1 MRRSSIMLGI
11 LGACFG
17 LISGVA
23 QADRVHLVDGAVI
36 EGKATRQG
44 NKVVIE
50 LESGQVTLAA
60 GDVAKIESGSSPV
73 QRFEQLETEQRG
85 RGVAG
90 LMVLADYCRDHGMR
104 ARERTLLQSV
114 LEQQPDHAD
123 ARARLGFV
131 KSDAGWITR
140 EEQLRAQGFVQDG
153 GEFITREQLAEREQR
168 RAEADAAK
176 HEREKAK
183 LEVEQQK
190 VALERER
197 LELARAEERAAEAE
211 KAAAVQPTQPAYLV
225 YGAPYANWHDC
236 HQRSCRNKPP
246 RRNKPFP
253 IPGVRDPRDTSWPIA
268 GVKDPARRS
277 RSR

>member
-1 MRRSSIMLGI
+1 MRRSSITLGI
-11 LGACFG
+11 VGACWG
-17 LISGVA
+17 LIAGVA

-60 GDVAKIESGSSPV
+60 RDVAKIESGSSPV
-73 QRFEQLETEQRG
+73 QRFEQLEAEQRG

-104 ARERTLLQSV
+104 ARERTLLESV

-131 KSDAGWITR
+131 KSDTGWLTR
-140 EEQLRAQGFVQDG
+140 EEHLRAQGLVQDG
-153 GEFITREQLAEREQR
+153 GEFITREQLAQRELQR
-168 RAEADAAK
+168 ATAEAAK

-183 LEVEQQK
+183 LEIEQQK
-190 VALERER
+190 LALERER

-211 KAAAVQPTQPAYLV
+211 KTAAARSMQAGYLV
-225 YGAPYANWHDC
+225 YGAPYGNWHDC
-236 HQRSCRNKPP
+236 HKRSCRSKPM
-246 RRNKPFP
+246 RRTKPFP
-253 IPGVRDPRDTSWPIA
+253 IPGVRDPRDRSWPIA
-268 GVKDPARRS
+268 GVKDPSLR
-277 RSR
+277 

>member
-1 MRRSSIMLGI
+1 MRRRSMMLGI
-11 LGACFG
+11 FGACFG
-17 LISGVA
+17 LIAGVA

-36 EGKATRQG
+36 EGKATRQS

-73 QRFEQLETEQRG
+73 QRFEQLEAEQRG

-90 LMVLADYCRDHGMR
+90 LIVLADYCRDHGMR
-104 ARERTLLQSV
+104 GRERTLLESV
-114 LEQQPDHAD
+114 IEQQADHTD
-123 ARARLGFV
+123 ARVRLGFV

-140 EEQLRAQGFVQDG
+140 EEHLLAQGMVRDG
-153 GEFITREQLAEREQR
+153 GELITREQLFEHEQQRDQR
-168 RAEADAAK
+168 RATAQAAK

-190 VALERER
+190 LALERER
-197 LELARAEERAAEAE
+197 VELARAEAE
-211 KAAAVQPTQPAYLV
+211 KAVAAQALQAGYLV
-225 YGAPYANWHDC
+225 YGAPYGKWHDC
-236 HQRSCRNKPP
+236 HKRACRSKPF
-246 RRNKPFP
+246 RRTKPFP
-253 IPGVRDPRDTSWPIA
+253 IPGVRDPRERSWPA
-268 GVKDPARRS
+268 VGVKDRS

>member
-1 MRRSSIMLGI
+1 MRQLLMMLGA

-17 LISGVA
+17 LLAGVA
-23 QADRVHLVDGAVI
+23 QADKVHLVDGAVI

-44 NKVVIE
+44 DKVVIE

-60 GDVAKIESGSSPV
+60 DDVAKIESGSSPV
-73 QRFEQLETEQRG
+73 QRLEQLEAEQRG

-90 LMVLADYCRDHGMR
+90 LLVLADYCRDHGMR
-104 ARERTLLQSV
+104 ARERTLLESV

-140 EEQLRAQGFVQDG
+140 DEHLRAQGFVQDG

-197 LELARAEERAAEAE
+197 LELTRAEERAAEAE
-211 KAAAVQPTQPAYLV
+211 KASAAQSTQATYLV
-225 YGAPYANWHDC
+225 YGAPYGNWHDC
-236 HQRSCRNKPP
+236 HKRSCRNKPP
-246 RRNKPFP
+246 RRTPPFP

-268 GVKDPARRS
+268 GVKDPRTR
-277 RSR
+277 

>member
-1 MRRSSIMLGI
+1 MRRSSITLGI
-11 LGACFG
+11 LGVCFG
-17 LISGVA
+17 LIAGVA
-23 QADRVHLVDGAVI
+23 QADRVYLVDGAVI

-44 NKVVIE
+44 DKVVIE
-50 LESGQVTLAA
+50 LESGQLTLAA
-60 GDVAKIESGSSPV
+60 SDVAKIESSSSPV
-73 QRFEQLETEQRG
+73 QRFEQLEAEQRG

-104 ARERTLLQSV
+104 ARERTLLERV

-131 KSDAGWITR
+131 KSDTGWIAR
-140 EEQLRAQGFVQDG
+140 EEHLRAQGLVQDG
-153 GEFITREQLAEREQR
+153 GEFITREQLAEREQQ
-168 RAEADAAK
+168 RAAADAAK

-211 KAAAVQPTQPAYLV
+211 KAAAAQSLSAAYLV
-225 YGAPYANWHDC
+225 YGAPYGNWHDC
-236 HQRSCRNKPP
+236 HKRACRSKPA
-246 RRNKPFP
+246 RRTKPFP
-253 IPGVRDPRDTSWPIA
+253 IAGVRDPRDPSWPIA
-268 GVKDPARRS
+268 GVKDPARS
-277 RSR
+277 R